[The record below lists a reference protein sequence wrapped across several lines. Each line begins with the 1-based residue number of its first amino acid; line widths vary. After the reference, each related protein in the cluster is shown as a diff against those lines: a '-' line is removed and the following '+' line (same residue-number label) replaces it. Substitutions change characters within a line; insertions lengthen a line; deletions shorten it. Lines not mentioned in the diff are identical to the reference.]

1 MYTPAWNGQRLPS
14 VRMKRLA
21 IWSSITSNSVLSS
34 VNAWDQDQNTGT
46 DTRSDKDEDVIN
58 PE

>member
-1 MYTPAWNGQRLPS
+1 
-14 VRMKRLA
+14 MKRLA
-21 IWSSITSNSVLSS
+21 IWSFITSNSVLSS